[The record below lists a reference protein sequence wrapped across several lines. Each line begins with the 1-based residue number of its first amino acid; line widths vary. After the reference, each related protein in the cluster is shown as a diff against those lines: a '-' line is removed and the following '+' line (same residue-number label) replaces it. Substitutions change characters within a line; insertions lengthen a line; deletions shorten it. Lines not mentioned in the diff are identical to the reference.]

1 MIYTIEEIDERQ
13 NIQKKRNK
21 KIRILVYIILIPIL
35 FYNIILLAQSAIEPS
50 ETPNFLGVKSYVII
64 SGSMQ
69 PELNIGDIVFVKKE
83 MDLHEGDIISFRQG
97 QSVITHRINKVI
109 DEDGKIVYQTKGDNN
124 NIEDSGTITA
134 ETIEGKVIWKLP
146 KLGNVSLF
154 LQNKMIIIFITL
166 LLYMYISI
174 SGSREKKRKERK
186 RIRKQY
192 EKMEEKNAQN

>member
-192 EKMEEKNAQN
+192 EKMEEKNAKN

>member
-109 DEDGKIVYQTKGDNN
+109 DEDGKIVYQTKGDYN

>member
-83 MDLHEGDIISFRQG
+83 LDLHEGDIISFRQG

-192 EKMEEKNAQN
+192 EKMEEKNAKN

>member
-192 EKMEEKNAQN
+192 ENMEEKHAQN